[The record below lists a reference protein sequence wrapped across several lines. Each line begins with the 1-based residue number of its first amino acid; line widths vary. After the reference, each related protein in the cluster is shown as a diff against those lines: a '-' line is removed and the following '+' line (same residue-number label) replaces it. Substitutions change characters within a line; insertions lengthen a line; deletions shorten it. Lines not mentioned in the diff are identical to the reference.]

1 MQELLREVLREITA
15 EPLRFVAE
23 VLQSALL
30 LGILIVAGRRFV
42 GKRLVERQARIA
54 RELAEAETAERDGAR
69 LREEAGAAAARV
81 AAEGAEAARALREQT
96 NTERSAS
103 LAQLETE
110 AREIVAQARQRVESE
125 KERVRREASG
135 RLLQLT
141 TEAAR
146 RYLDEMLTETE
157 RRTVSQQAILASLQE
172 MERGV
177 PPGDAGAR

>member
-1 MQELLREVLREITA
+1 
-15 EPLRFVAE
+15 
-23 VLQSALL
+23 
-30 LGILIVAGRRFV
+30 
-42 GKRLVERQARIA
+42 
-54 RELAEAETAERDGAR
+54 
-69 LREEAGAAAARV
+69 
-81 AAEGAEAARALREQT
+81 
-96 NTERSAS
+96 
-103 LAQLETE
+103 
-110 AREIVAQARQRVESE
+110 VESE